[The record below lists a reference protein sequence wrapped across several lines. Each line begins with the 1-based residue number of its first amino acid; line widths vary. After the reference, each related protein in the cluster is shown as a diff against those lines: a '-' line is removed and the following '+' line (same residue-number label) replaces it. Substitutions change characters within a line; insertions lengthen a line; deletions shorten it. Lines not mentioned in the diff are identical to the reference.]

1 MKKYLLRL
9 AVIVMGANL
18 LMGCQNDESS
28 DNFPPGEIIATKGVF
43 VVNNGSSYQS
53 IDGSL
58 TYFENTTGNVTD
70 DIYKTVNGKSLGG
83 TPNDV
88 MVYGQKV
95 YIVGSDE
102 NTIFVLDV
110 RNSKELKQVNT
121 TELMGDAEG
130 HSPRRIAAYGDK
142 VYFTTYGGYVAAI
155 DTINFTLQQQYQVG
169 SYPEGLTFGAT
180 SGSQPKLYVANSDW
194 SMGNGSISCIDLAS
208 SSVTEIKNE
217 KVTNPQEIFVS
228 ESGTLYV
235 LDYGH
240 YDENYNQQDA
250 GVYMMNGNNAQLVVP
265 NATGMSAF
273 GYYILTYNDPWG
285 GSGATYSVYNTQ
297 SNTTTPLT
305 LSGDAKYKLISPC
318 AIRYD
323 QNTGDIYIASRPLDP
338 DTGYPSYTL
347 PGFVN
352 IYDSNGEFQE
362 SFSTGVEP
370 HKIEFYYAPAKI
382 VY

>member
-1 MKKYLLRL
+1 
-9 AVIVMGANL
+9 
-18 LMGCQNDESS
+18 
-28 DNFPPGEIIATKGVF
+28 
-43 VVNNGSSYQS
+43 
-53 IDGSL
+53 
-58 TYFENTTGNVTD
+58 
-70 DIYKTVNGKSLGG
+70 
-83 TPNDV
+83 
-88 MVYGQKV
+88 
-95 YIVGSDE
+95 
-102 NTIFVLDV
+102 
-110 RNSKELKQVNT
+110 
-121 TELMGDAEG
+121 
-130 HSPRRIAAYGDK
+130 
-142 VYFTTYGGYVAAI
+142 
-155 DTINFTLQQQYQVG
+155 
-169 SYPEGLTFGAT
+169 
-180 SGSQPKLYVANSDW
+180 
-194 SMGNGSISCIDLAS
+194 MGNGSISCIDLAS
-208 SSVTEIKNE
+208 SSVTEIKND

-297 SNTTTPLT
+297 SNTTTPLI
-305 LSGDAKYKLISPC
+305 LSGDSAHKLISPC

-323 QNTGDIYIASRPLDP
+323 QNTGNIYIASRPLDP

-382 VY
+382 VYWWCGSENEVNL